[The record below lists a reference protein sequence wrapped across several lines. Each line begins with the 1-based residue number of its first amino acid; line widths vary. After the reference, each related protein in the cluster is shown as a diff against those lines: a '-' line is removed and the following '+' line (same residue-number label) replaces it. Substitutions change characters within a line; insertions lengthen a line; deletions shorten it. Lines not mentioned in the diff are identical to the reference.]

1 MALDDLQGII
11 KKLQDVIETHH
22 NYLSRHE
29 TRTRQV
35 LIDPLLREL
44 GWDVSDPEAVQLEY
58 AVKLEYR
65 AGKKWAD
72 YTLMFKDESMSD
84 DEPKPAAVIEAK
96 PLGSD
101 LEDDKMMQVL
111 NYANRDGIDYMI
123 VTDGDKWEMYE
134 VFKKGTLEERL
145 LMKFC
150 LSQQPAHHSALQ
162 ALGMWKPN
170 LASDGGPSKAIE
182 PVFISPEP
190 ILDRPSSQSNEQPE
204 QQLPDDL
211 PEDFD
216 QWYSLTSERRYPSYT
231 IPIQLKIGTDI
242 DRRVNTWKD
251 VIHEV
256 ITWLVDKD
264 ILKDNHCPIEIGE
277 KTFISS
283 EAVNRD
289 GTPFKDP
296 RQLPKGLILQ
306 RRTSTP
312 LGQWEGFRA
321 LLDQLKV
328 DTSTVRVSHKP
339 DVSVKR
345 K

>member
-1 MALDDLQGII
+1 MALDELQGVIER
-11 KKLQDVIETHH
+11 LQDRIDTHRD
-22 NYLSRHE
+22 YLSRHE

-72 YTLMFKDESMSD
+72 YTLMFNDKPMSD
-84 DEPKPAAVIEAK
+84 DESKPVAVIEAK

-101 LEDDKMMQVL
+101 LEDDEIMQVL

-123 VTDGDKWEMYE
+123 VTDGDHWEMYE

-145 LMKFC
+145 LMKFQ
-150 LSQQPAHHSALQ
+150 LSQQLPHKNALQ

-170 LASDGGPSKAIE
+170 LVSADTPSE
-182 PVFISPEP
+182 PTEP
-190 ILDRPSSQSNEQPE
+190 IVVPPKAAPDQPSNESNKQQSQS
-204 QQLPDDL
+204 LPADL
-211 PEDFD
+211 PKD
-216 QWYSLTSERRYPSYT
+216 QWYSLASERRYPKYT
-231 IPIQLKIGTDI
+231 IPIRLKIGADV
-242 DRRVNTWKD
+242 DEQVNSWKD
-251 VIHEV
+251 VIHEIV
-256 ITWLVDKD
+256 AWLIDTEQLPD
-264 ILKDNHCPIEIGE
+264 DHFPIEMNE
-277 KTFISS
+277 KIFISR
-283 EAVNRD
+283 EAMNRD

-296 RQLPKGLILQ
+296 RELPKGLALQ
-306 RRTSTP
+306 HGIGVPWTRWKR
-312 LGQWEGFRA
+312 LRE
-321 LLDQLKV
+321 LLDQLRV